1 MRFGD
6 PATLRM
12 LRTMLA
18 RLSHGKFSS
27 ASVMQLL
34 FAHSQFAQSLHLA
47 CKSFVS
53 TKFGLV
59 FTPMQSILRSFRI
72 PLTDPDNIGCKNDK
86 SADQENLLELVK
98 FIRVLF
104 NIYVKQREVNS
115 GEDSG
120 INSRELVYLLLSSY
134 GATCSEVDLEIYN
147 LMLEIES
154 NDESCAGTVAQTD
167 YLWGLA
173 SLTVRKDRE
182 QDKDMQSA
190 DQKNMEFFERRKVM
204 FRENIPVDPMLCART
219 VLHFPYNRFVN
230 EGSLYRLEKASSAVK
245 HEKKKRRNTRE
256 FHMQIFTR
264 KKISRCSLDCLINV
278 L

>member
-47 CKSFVS
+47 Y
-53 TKFGLV
+53 
-59 FTPMQSILRSFRI
+59 
-72 PLTDPDNIGCKNDK
+72 NIGCKNDK

-245 HEKKKRRNTRE
+245 HEQRGRSA
-256 FHMQIFTR
+256 
-264 KKISRCSLDCLINV
+264 ISKSLC
-278 L
+278 